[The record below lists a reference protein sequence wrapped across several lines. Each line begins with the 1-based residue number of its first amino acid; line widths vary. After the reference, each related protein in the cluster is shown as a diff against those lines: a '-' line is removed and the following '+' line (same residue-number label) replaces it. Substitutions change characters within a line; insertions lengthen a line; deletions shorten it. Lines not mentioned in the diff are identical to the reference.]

1 VTATEGE
8 HALRRETL
16 RPDGTRKLRGE
27 VLNTRARAKDA
38 AVREARRAA
47 MYAALAAHPE
57 SAAELLARAKAAKA
71 SATALDPIAGKVRRA
86 LRKVE
91 ADALRAKRRSVK
103 GAVEDPGTPFTILK
117 LTPSPVARL
126 LDKGRIGPEALEAAQ
141 EIERV
146 FTAISGALLIHP
158 QRFEKR
164 DRAYGGRDPAWLID
178 ATARYRRFAD
188 HWSRQAGRGHP
199 LLAIVIAAVQDLR
212 PCWLIDRELKLRHGK
227 AEATL
232 IAGLQDYAA
241 RAGWVRGRL
250 AREWQAAAAGLFR
263 VR

>member
-1 VTATEGE
+1 
-8 HALRRETL
+8 LQKQKL
-16 RPDGTRKLRGE
+16 RPDGTRRLRGE

-38 AVREARRAA
+38 AARDQRRAT

-57 SAAELLARAKAAKA
+57 SAAELVARVKAARASAA
-71 SATALDPIAGKVRRA
+71 ALDPIGRKVRRA

-91 ADALRAKRRSVK
+91 KDALAGKRRAVR
-103 GAVEDPGTPFTILK
+103 GAVEDAGTPFTILK
-117 LTPSPVARL
+117 LKPTPLARL
-126 LDKGRIGPEALEAAQ
+126 IDKGRIGPEALEAAQ

-158 QRFEKR
+158 QSLEKR
-164 DRAYGGRDPAWLID
+164 DRAYGSRDPAWLID
-178 ATARYRRFAD
+178 AGARYRRFAD
-188 HWSRQAGRGHP
+188 HWSAMGKRGHP
-199 LLAIVIAAVQDLR
+199 LLAIVIAAVIDLR
-212 PCWLIDRELKLRHGK
+212 PCWLIDRELELRHGK
-227 AEATL
+227 AEAAL

-250 AREWQAAAAGLFR
+250 AREWQDAATGLFR

>member
-1 VTATEGE
+1 LRKQTA
-8 HALRRETL
+8 
-16 RPDGTRKLRGE
+16 RPEGTRKLRGE
-27 VLNTRARAKDA
+27 VLNTRVRAKDA
-38 AVREARRAA
+38 MARDARRTK

-57 SAAELLARAKAAKA
+57 SAAELVARVKAVKA
-71 SATALDPIAGKVRRA
+71 SAAMPDPTAGKLRRA

-91 ADALRAKRRSVK
+91 AGALGRKRRTVK
-103 GAVEDPGTPFTILK
+103 GAVEDAGTPFTVLK

-126 LDKGRIGPEALEAAQ
+126 LDKGMIGPEALEAAQ

-146 FTAISGALLIHP
+146 FTALTGALLIHP
-158 QRFEKR
+158 QSWEKR
-164 DRAYGGRDPAWLID
+164 DRAYGSRDPTWLID

-188 HWSRQAGRGHP
+188 HWSAMAKRGHP
-199 LLAIVIAAVQDLR
+199 LLAIAIAAVQDQR
-212 PCWLIDRELKLRHGK
+212 PCWLIDRELRLRHGK

-250 AREWQAAAAGLFR
+250 ARDWQAAAAALFR
-263 VR
+263 LR